1 MMRDVSGLVTGLGSG
16 ALWGL
21 NNFLFAIGY
30 GVLADAALMS
40 DFALFPLVG
49 AAVNDVFAAAALLFW
64 YGIRRRL
71 WEFLPQWR
79 HRKGRAILVAA
90 ILGGPVGQA
99 CYALGVI
106 WAGPSYAL
114 VITASYPIL
123 GCLIAN
129 IFLHQPMKRP
139 MWIGTL
145 FVACGA
151 VLVGYLPAQAEVS
164 FWGILASVVAA
175 CCWAMEIVLATWGM
189 QEIEPAA
196 AITFREVISGSVLT
210 VIAAVV
216 LVSGGVPMA
225 VVLAGVSESQVL
237 WLAGAVAG
245 FSYLLDYRAN
255 HLLGCARGMATNAT
269 YIIWGVA
276 LNVLFADAS
285 IRDFE
290 WLGCLLVFV
299 GVLLVACGFEDGRT
313 D

>member
-1 MMRDVSGLVTGLGSG
+1 MMREAFGLITGLGSG
-16 ALWGL
+16 ALWGV

-30 GVLADAALMS
+30 SVLITAVPMP

-49 AAVNDVFAAAALLFW
+49 AAVNDVFAAVALLFW
-64 YGIRRRL
+64 YGMRGRL
-71 WEFLPQWR
+71 SGFFPQWKQR
-79 HRKGRAILVAA
+79 QGRAILAA
-90 ILGGPVGQA
+90 ALLGGPVGQA

-123 GCLIAN
+123 GCLMAN

-139 MWIGTL
+139 MWLGTL

-196 AITFREVISGSVLT
+196 AITLREVISGSVLT
-210 VIAAVV
+210 VLAATV
-216 LVSGGVPMA
+216 LVLNSIPMLPVLSGVA
-225 VVLAGVSESQVL
+225 VSQVL
-237 WLAGAVAG
+237 WLAGAVAV
-245 FSYLLDYRAN
+245 FSYLLDYQAN

-285 IRDFE
+285 IRSFE

-299 GVLLVACGFEDGRT
+299 GVLLVAYGFEGGEK
-313 D
+313 